1 MGNLVPSSRH
11 PETDAPDFSDI
22 RAAQA
27 RIAAHVHRT
36 PVMRSASLDAL
47 AGAQLYFKC
56 ENLQRTGSFKIR
68 GATNAV
74 FSLGDEEIARGV
86 ATHSSGNHGA
96 AVALAA
102 RLRGARAWIVMPRD
116 VVQSKRRAVEAFG
129 GEITL
134 CEPTVAAREAAADEV
149 MRRTGAVLVH
159 PYDDV
164 RVMAGQG
171 TAALEFLEEVPD
183 LDFILTPVSGG
194 GLLSGTAIAAK
205 NMRPGIRTVG
215 GEPRN
220 ADDAARSLAA
230 GSLQPPAAGKTMA
243 DGLRAV
249 LSRRTFAAFQQY
261 VDEIALVSEEEI
273 VAAMRLIWERLKLVV
288 EPSGAVAA
296 APALF
301 RKILADGKKVGVIL
315 SGGNVDLDS
324 LPFG

>member
-1 MGNLVPSSRH
+1 M
-11 PETDAPDFSDI
+11 
-22 RAAQA
+22 
-27 RIAAHVHRT
+27 
-36 PVMRSASLDAL
+36 
-47 AGAQLYFKC
+47 
-56 ENLQRTGSFKIR
+56 
-68 GATNAV
+68 
-74 FSLGDEEIARGV
+74 
-86 ATHSSGNHGA
+86 
-96 AVALAA
+96 ALAA

-171 TAALEFLEEVPD
+171 TAAIEFLEEVPD
-183 LDFILTPVSGG
+183 LAFILAPVSGG

-205 NMRPGIRTVG
+205 NMRHGIRTVG

-230 GSLQPPAAGKTMA
+230 GSLQAQAAGKTMA

-249 LSRRTFAAFQQY
+249 LSPRTFAAFQQY
-261 VDEIALVSEEEI
+261 VDEIALVGEDEI
-273 VAAMRLIWERLKLVV
+273 VAAMRLLWERLKLVV

-301 RKILADGKKVGVIL
+301 RKIRADGKKVGVIL